1 MTNHWIDI
9 GNSDCILIIGAN
21 PAENHP
27 ISFKWVTRAMEN
39 GAVLISVDPRFTRT
53 SSAADIYAPIRSGTD
68 IAFMGGLIRYV
79 IENGLYQKDYL
90 AENTNASFMI
100 DPSFSFE
107 DGLFSGYDPAS
118 RSYDRTTWRYQV
130 DSQGIPLTDQTLSD
144 PGCVF
149 QLMKRHFS
157 RYDPDTV
164 CSITG
169 TPREVFLR
177 VAKAYCGTGQP
188 GQAGTILYAMGTTQH
203 THGTQNVR
211 SYAMLQLLL
220 GNMGVAGGGIN
231 ALRGESN
238 VQGSTDHALLFDTL
252 PGYLEAPT
260 VKDVDL
266 PTCLKNRTPETH
278 DPKSA
283 NWWQHTPKYMV
294 SLLKAFYGDHAA
306 PDNDFCY
313 DYLPKADGNCSHIPL
328 FESMYAGKIK
338 GLLVFGQNPAVGGP
352 NCGMERKALDRLD
365 WMVAVDLWE
374 TETAAF
380 WKRPDVKSEE
390 IQTEV
395 FLLPAAASF
404 EKHGSVTNSGRWMQ
418 WRYKAVEPRGESR
431 SDLWILDRLYQSLRK
446 EFSKGEAVFPD
457 PLLHLVWDYGTGSE
471 PDPETVAREINGR
484 FLEDTD
490 FKDKNRSFRKG
501 EQVPNFTF
509 LKEDGS
515 TASGNWL
522 YCGSFPQ
529 EGNMAARREKTDAGN
544 RIGLFPNW
552 AWCWP
557 LNRRILYNRASC
569 SPDGTPC
576 DPEHPV
582 IRWDAEAKKW
592 LGDVPDGG
600 WPPGEKH
607 PFIMKPEGVA
617 RLFALGLADG
627 PFPEHYEPFESP
639 VRNLLSSVQ
648 YSPIIKVWNT
658 EVVDAVGTPD
668 RFPIVA
674 TTYRVSEHWQ
684 AGQMTRNLPWL
695 VELMPDAFVEIG
707 HDLARRKGVRHGD
720 RVAITTARGEMT
732 AYALVTER
740 FQPFQ
745 INGTKVDQI
754 GIPWH
759 YGYMGL
765 ARGDS
770 ANLLTPN
777 VGDGNTM
784 IPEFKAFL
792 CDIRKV

>member
-1 MTNHWIDI
+1 M
-9 GNSDCILIIGAN
+9 
-21 PAENHP
+21 
-27 ISFKWVTRAMEN
+27 
-39 GAVLISVDPRFTRT
+39 
-53 SSAADIYAPIRSGTD
+53 
-68 IAFMGGLIRYV
+68 
-79 IENGLYQKDYL
+79 
-90 AENTNASFMI
+90 
-100 DPSFSFE
+100 
-107 DGLFSGYDPAS
+107 
-118 RSYDRTTWRYQV
+118 
-130 DSQGIPLTDQTLSD
+130 
-144 PGCVF
+144 
-149 QLMKRHFS
+149 
-157 RYDPDTV
+157 
-164 CSITG
+164 
-169 TPREVFLR
+169 
-177 VAKAYCGTGQP
+177 
-188 GQAGTILYAMGTTQH
+188 
-203 THGTQNVR
+203 
-211 SYAMLQLLL
+211 
-220 GNMGVAGGGIN
+220 
-231 ALRGESN
+231 
-238 VQGSTDHALLFDTL
+238 
-252 PGYLEAPT
+252 
-260 VKDVDL
+260 
-266 PTCLKNRTPETH
+266 
-278 DPKSA
+278 
-283 NWWQHTPKYMV
+283 
-294 SLLKAFYGDHAA
+294 
-306 PDNDFCY
+306 
-313 DYLPKADGNCSHIPL
+313 
-328 FESMYAGKIK
+328 
-338 GLLVFGQNPAVGGP
+338 
-352 NCGMERKALDRLD
+352 
-365 WMVAVDLWE
+365 
-374 TETAAF
+374 
-380 WKRPDVKSEE
+380 
-390 IQTEV
+390 
-395 FLLPAAASF
+395 
-404 EKHGSVTNSGRWMQ
+404 
-418 WRYKAVEPRGESR
+418 
-431 SDLWILDRLYQSLRK
+431 
-446 EFSKGEAVFPD
+446 
-457 PLLHLVWDYGTGSE
+457 
-471 PDPETVAREINGR
+471 AREINGR
-484 FLEDTD
+484 FLKDTD

-529 EGNMAARREKTDAGN
+529 EGNMASRREKTDAEN
-544 RIGLFPNW
+544 RIGLFPDW

-569 SPDGTPC
+569 SPAGKPC

-617 RLFALGLADG
+617 LLFALGLADG
-627 PFPEHYEPFESP
+627 PFPEHYEPLESP

-658 EVVDAVGTPD
+658 DMVDAVGTSD

-695 VELMPDAFVEIG
+695 VELMPDAFVEIS

-745 INGTKVDQI
+745 INGTNVDQI